1 MEQGKICA
9 KNGAAMEAIRN
20 NILKEKALNILRNT
34 ENLKEKEYR
43 FIALK
48 AKYFLKDYYSK
59 TLDIIEKT

>member
-1 MEQGKICA
+1 
-9 KNGAAMEAIRN
+9 MEAIRN